1 MKTDQQLQALPPFV
15 NPSLPIENDEGGL
28 NIGQLMAALRRRV
41 LLILG
46 VTSAITLAAGV
57 KAFSDTPIYNGSFEI
72 LVQPTTAEE
81 QIISSA
87 ADSAATGQGSG
98 QVSGQVGIQDGV
110 TPDLLK
116 ILGSSRILLP
126 VVEDLQKQ
134 DPDICNQ
141 IMQLDP
147 EAAAAMASLSKT
159 VVNQRCYQAL
169 MSNLTVETEADQS
182 FIVKVTYKGL
192 DPDKVET
199 ILDLV
204 SKAYL
209 DYSLESRQANVRRG
223 IDFVDNR
230 LPDLRDRVAM
240 LQDQLQRL
248 RQQYNLIDPESR
260 GAELSGQVSAF
271 TQEQLQSQV
280 NIQQARERSAD
291 LQSQLAQQSTELAAS
306 SALSENSRYQSL
318 ISQLLELDAQ
328 IAQASTLYLD
338 AAPEMQV
345 LQEQRQ
351 RLLSLLSREG
361 NVVQRQVGG
370 DLRQLEVRDQALQ
383 QTLGTL
389 KSDVNELAVISRVY
403 TDLTREL
410 DIATQSLNQFLTQ
423 QESLQIEAAQR
434 QVPWELLTPPTDPAP
449 SSASLPTN
457 LVLGA
462 VLGLLVGIGVAL
474 LIERI
479 TDVVYTPEE
488 LKRITG
494 LPLLGIIPMNDS
506 LQGATGVTNF
516 PVSLQRLDSAIQQ
529 SQAGSTARSR
539 DNDRTKQKDIDA
551 FSEAFR
557 SLYANIRLLNSDSPI
572 RSFVISSA
580 QTGEGK
586 STTAV
591 HLAMAAAAMTQRV
604 LLVETDLR
612 RPKLHDYLGLHQS
625 GGLID
630 VISGDLS
637 LKDAIQRSPFEPNM
651 FVLTAGAIPPDSTR
665 ILSSQR
671 MQRLMEQFQTSFDVI
686 IYDAPPLVDFAD
698 AYLIAARTNGIVL
711 VSEVG
716 KLRRSLLE
724 QALERIRVAKTGV
737 LGVVV
742 QKAMS

>member
-15 NPSLPIENDEGGL
+15 NPSLPIEDDEGGL
-28 NIGQLMAALRRRV
+28 NIGQLVAALRRRA

-57 KAFSDTPIYNGSFEI
+57 KAFSDTPIYSGSFEI
-72 LVQPTTAEE
+72 LVQPTSAEE
-81 QIISSA
+81 RIISSA
-87 ADSAATGQGSG
+87 ADSATAGQEST
-98 QVSGQVGIQDGV
+98 QVSQDGV
-110 TPDLLK
+110 TPDLLR
-116 ILGSSRILLP
+116 ILGSARILLP
-126 VVEDLQKQ
+126 VIEELQKQ

-141 IMQLDP
+141 IMGLDP
-147 EAAAAMASLSKT
+147 EAAAEMASLSKP
-159 VVNQRCYQAL
+159 VFNQRCYQAL
-169 MSNLTVETEADQS
+169 MANTTVEVEENLS

-192 DPDKVET
+192 DPDRVET
-199 ILDLV
+199 ILDLM

-223 IDFVDNR
+223 IDFVENR
-230 LPDLRDRVAM
+230 LPDLRDRVAI

-280 NIQQARERSAD
+280 DIQQARQRSAD
-291 LQSQLAQQSTELAAS
+291 LQSQLAQQPTELAAS
-306 SALSENSRYQSL
+306 TALSENARYQSL
-318 ISQLLELDAQ
+318 VSQLLELDAQ

-351 RLLSLLSREG
+351 RLLSLLAREG
-361 NVVQRQVGG
+361 GVVQRQVGG

-383 QTLGTL
+383 RTLGTL
-389 KSDVNELAVISRVY
+389 KADVNELAVISRIY

-410 DIATQSLNQFLTQ
+410 EIATQTLNQFLTQ

-474 LIERI
+474 LIERA

-529 SQAGSTARSR
+529 SQSGSAVRSR
-539 DNDRTKQKDIDA
+539 DIDRSKQKDIDA

-651 FVLTAGAIPPDSTR
+651 FVLTAGAIPPDSIR

-671 MQRLMEQFQTSFDVI
+671 MQRLMEQFHNSFDVV

-698 AYLIAARTNGIVL
+698 AYLIAAGTNGIVL

-724 QALERIRVAKTGV
+724 QALERIKVAKTGV
-737 LGVVV
+737 LGAVV
-742 QKAMS
+742 QKSMS

>member
-15 NPSLPIENDEGGL
+15 NPSLPTENDEGGL
-28 NIGQLMAALRRRV
+28 NIGQLVAALRRRA

-57 KAFSDTPIYNGSFEI
+57 KAFSDTPIYNGNFEI
-72 LVQPTTAEE
+72 LVQPTSAEE
-81 QIISSA
+81 RVISSA
-87 ADSAATGQGSG
+87 ADSTATGQE
-98 QVSGQVGIQDGV
+98 SGQVGQDGV

-126 VVEDLQKQ
+126 VIEELQKQ
-134 DPDICNQ
+134 DPNICNQ

-147 EAAAAMASLSKT
+147 EAAAAMASLSKP
-159 VVNQRCYQAL
+159 VFNQRCYQAL
-169 MSNLTVETEADQS
+169 MANTTIETEQDQS
-182 FIVKVTYKGL
+182 FIVKVTYEGL
-192 DPDKVET
+192 DPDQVET

-223 IDFVDNR
+223 IDFVENR
-230 LPDLRDRVAM
+230 LPDLRDRVAL

-280 NIQQARERSAD
+280 DIQQARERSAD
-291 LQSQLAQQSTELAAS
+291 LQSQLAQQPTELAAS
-306 SALSENSRYQSL
+306 SALSENTRYQSL
-318 ISQLLELDAQ
+318 VSQLLELDAQ

-351 RLLSLLSREG
+351 RLLSLLAREG
-361 NVVQRQVGG
+361 SVVQRQVGG
-370 DLRQLEVRDQALQ
+370 DLRQLEVRDRALQ

-389 KSDVNELAVISRVY
+389 KSDVNELAVISRIY

-410 DIATQSLNQFLTQ
+410 EIATQSLNQFLTQ

-457 LVLGA
+457 LVLGG

-488 LKRITG
+488 LKRLTG

-529 SQAGSTARSR
+529 SQSGSAARGR
-539 DNDRTKQKDIDA
+539 DTDRVKQKDIDA

-698 AYLIAARTNGIVL
+698 AYLIASHTTGIVL

-724 QALERIRVAKTGV
+724 QALERIKVAKTPV
-737 LGVVV
+737 LGAVV